1 LRLSESY
8 DTVKEAFDAVAGVLS
23 ADRVGVRIAP
33 YRRFNDMN
41 PDSKVEETFLYLAD
55 ELTRGAAF
63 TSTSLAGDSSKAAP
77 PAVPEAFLAN
87 LRTASARTVML
98 TGGLTQAIA
107 EQLLAENSADLFAFG
122 TLLISNP
129 DLP

>member
-1 LRLSESY
+1 
-8 DTVKEAFDAVAGVLS
+8 
-23 ADRVGVRIAP
+23 
-33 YRRFNDMN
+33 
-41 PDSKVEETFLYLAD
+41 
-55 ELTRGAAF
+55 
-63 TSTSLAGDSSKAAP
+63 
-77 PAVPEAFLAN
+77 
-87 LRTASARTVML
+87 ML